1 MKKIV
6 FALSVAAL
14 AMTSC
19 STVYRTAS
27 VRDVTA
33 PVAAAA
39 IADLEVSSEKITYS
53 LMPTREVRKGGL
65 ENCVN
70 AAISEALRAN
80 GGGDILLETQRAV
93 VQRTGLFNRKVK
105 MVTVTGYPAVYKNFR
120 SADEETVKKALVNGA
135 LSGEVSEGKRGDT
148 SIFGIMK

>member
-1 MKKIV
+1 
-6 FALSVAAL
+6 
-14 AMTSC
+14 MTSC

-39 IADLEVSSEKITYS
+39 LADLEVSSEKITYS

-80 GGGDILLETQRAV
+80 GGGDVLIETQRAV
-93 VQRTGLFNRKVK
+93 VQRTGLFSRKVK

-120 SADEETVKKALVNGA
+120 NADEETVKKALVNGA
-135 LSGEVSEGKRGDT
+135 LGGEVSEGKRGDT

>member
-1 MKKIV
+1 M
-6 FALSVAAL
+6 

-39 IADLEVSSEKITYS
+39 FADLEVSSEKITYS

-80 GGGDILLETQRAV
+80 GGGDVLLETQRAV
-93 VQRTGLFNRKVK
+93 VQRTGLFSRKVK

-120 SADEETVKKALVNGA
+120 KADEETLKKALVNGT
-135 LSGEVSEGKRGDT
+135 LNGSVSEGKRGDT